1 MNWKA
6 FTAVCISITIISF
19 PQNIIGCGPDADPFD
34 YYTSFFHQ
42 NLPDAKGYRPFY
54 YVGYR
59 SFYDDAEPTEV
70 ADVLAEE
77 WAAYC
82 GSSVKKL
89 DAKKL
94 VNKFAWKDLNNL
106 YYNLE
111 KNQPLKIPDTVKQ
124 NSMTAYFMQSKDL
137 EALGY
142 ILYAKQ
148 VEPYVIGGESDWNAP
163 ERDSLKMAKLAKNGQ
178 QLYAVAKKDIFKL
191 KYAYQ
196 FLRLGLYSGR
206 NTDVINWY
214 DEYAAKTTSSSVLQP
229 LSLALKAG
237 ALFHN
242 GQQKEA
248 AYLFSKVF
256 AASDAKRISNYLGF
270 TWSVDSK
277 ADKKNYLDLCKND
290 NERAAML
297 SLFTLSSGDNN
308 LADLKE
314 IYRLNPASEELEVLA
329 VREINKLEENY
340 LTSAMLKVPG
350 GKPFYFTW
358 TDNAKDSV
366 MRESEK
372 EVKEL
377 ATFLDNVAKSNLVKN
392 AGLFETAAGYAA
404 YMIRDYTTAKNY
416 LAAAEKMPLTQK
428 VKDQWTLTNLLVT
441 INEKEKIDAT
451 FEEQLLPSLQWIAE
465 RVKTE
470 KAVTL
475 NYWQIQQ
482 WRSIYRNLMSEI
494 LAKRYHAQGDLAKE
508 TLCIG
513 AADHMMKGEQDYY
526 GSMNGI
532 EFLRNNLMSKDVER
546 LYTLVDSKQPNK
558 FESYLLTNN
567 SVTKK
572 EVVDFAGTSYLR
584 EYDYAKAID
593 WFKKSA
599 NKQGINKSPFADLL
613 YDREEQLASE
623 KKFSIT
629 KLAFAKEMLKLEQ
642 TAKQPITAANSYY
655 KLALGM
661 YNISYYGHTW
671 ELVQYYR
678 SGSDGY
684 FIPENATGFQKEYY
698 GVYKAHDYFEK
709 AMKASTDKNFKAR
722 CLFMMAKCTQK
733 LVHQP
738 QYSEYSSGNW
748 DKYDEAQKAY
758 WPKFINNKYF
768 PQFVKEYGSTAFYKE
783 AFNSCSYLR
792 DFVKKK

>member
-6 FTAVCISITIISF
+6 FIAACISIAIVSF
-19 PQNIIGCGPDADPFD
+19 PQNIIGCGPDADPYD

-54 YVGYR
+54 YLGYR

-70 ADVLAEE
+70 ADVLADE
-77 WAAYC
+77 WTAYC
-82 GSSVKKL
+82 GSPVKKA

-111 KNQPLKIPDTVKQ
+111 KNQPLKIPDSVKQ

-148 VEPYVIGGESDWNAP
+148 AEPYVIGGEGDWYAP
-163 ERDSLKMAKLAKNGQ
+163 QRDSIKMAKLIKNGQ

-206 NTDVINWY
+206 NGEVINWY

-229 LSLALKAG
+229 LCLALKAG

-256 AASDAKRISNYLGF
+256 AASTAKRISNFLGF
-270 TWSVDSK
+270 NWSVDWK
-277 ADKKNYLDLCKND
+277 ADKKVYLDMCKND
-290 NERAAML
+290 QERAAML
-297 SLFTLSSGDNN
+297 SLFALNSSDSS
-308 LADLKE
+308 LADMKE
-314 IYRLNPASEELEVLA
+314 IFRLNPASEELEVLV
-329 VREINKLEENY
+329 VREINKLEEKY
-340 LTSAMLKVPG
+340 LTPALQRVPG

-358 TDNAKDSV
+358 EDESKDSI
-366 MRESEK
+366 MMEGK
-372 EVKEL
+372 TEVKDL
-377 ATFLDNVAKSNLVKN
+377 PAFLDNAARSGSVKN
-392 AGLFETAAGYAA
+392 DGLFETAAGYAA
-404 YMIRDYTTAKNY
+404 YMIRDYTTAKKY
-416 LAAAEKMPLTQK
+416 LATAEKMQLTQK
-428 VKDQWTLTNLLVT
+428 VKDQWTLVNLLVT
-441 INEKEKIDAT
+441 INEKDRIDAA

-465 RVKTE
+465 RVQTE

-475 NYWQIQQ
+475 NYWQVQQ

-494 LAKRYHAQGDLAKE
+494 LAKRYHQQGDLAKE

-526 GSMNGI
+526 GSMNGV

-546 LYTLVDSKQPNK
+546 LYALADSKQPNK
-558 FESYLLTNN
+558 FESYLLSHN

-572 EVVDFAGTSYLR
+572 EVADFAGTSYLR
-584 EYDYAKAID
+584 EYDYAKAIE
-593 WFKKSA
+593 WFKKPA
-599 NKQGINKSPFADLL
+599 DKKVINKNPFADLL
-613 YDREEQLASE
+613 YDREEQLAFE
-623 KKFSIT
+623 KKFITT
-629 KLAFAKEMLKLEQ
+629 KLVFAQEMQKLEQ
-642 TAKQPITAANSYY
+642 AAKQPATAAKSYY

-661 YNISYYGHTW
+661 YNISYYGHSW

-678 SGSDGY
+678 SGGDGY
-684 FIPENATGFQKEYY
+684 YIPDNATGFQKEYY
-698 GVYKAHDYFEK
+698 GVFKAHDYFEK
-709 AMKASTDKNFKAR
+709 AMNASTDKNFKAR
-722 CLFMMAKCTQK
+722 CLFMMAKCAQK
-733 LVHQP
+733 QVHEP
-738 QYSEYSSGNW
+738 QYNEFSSGNW

-758 WPKFINNKYF
+758 WPRFMNNKYF
-768 PQFVKEYGSTAFYKE
+768 PQFVKEYGNTAFYKE
-783 AFNSCSYLR
+783 AFSSCSYLR